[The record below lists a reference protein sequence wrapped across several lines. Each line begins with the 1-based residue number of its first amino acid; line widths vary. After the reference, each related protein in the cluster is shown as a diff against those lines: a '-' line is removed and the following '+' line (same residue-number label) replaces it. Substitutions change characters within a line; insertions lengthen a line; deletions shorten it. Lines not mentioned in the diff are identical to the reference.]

1 MGSVVVADQ
10 VHLASG
16 IAARQRIEE
25 LEELLVAMTPI
36 ATSVHL
42 ARGHLQRGEQAG
54 GAVALII
61 VSHLRRDAG
70 SQRQQRCG
78 AIKRL
83 DLRFFVHA
91 QHQRAFG
98 WVEIKTHDVG
108 HLLIERRV
116 GAELE
121 VLDPMRLQAVLLPN
135 AVYGGGAEPDLLSQS
150 AGAPV
155 GSSLRWP
162 HRRTYHRAFPGMA
175 DAPASPA
182 TRSAPKPGDSEFAEA
197 PPPHADRR
205 LANVQALGQLANT
218 LAM

>member
-42 ARGHLQRGEQAG
+42 ARGHLQCGEQAG

-61 VSHLRRDAG
+61 VSHLRGDAG

-83 DLRFFVHA
+83 DLRFFVNA

-98 WVEIKTHDVG
+98 RVEI
-108 HLLIERRV
+108 
-116 GAELE
+116 
-121 VLDPMRLQAVLLPN
+121 
-135 AVYGGGAEPDLLSQS
+135 
-150 AGAPV
+150 
-155 GSSLRWP
+155 
-162 HRRTYHRAFPGMA
+162 
-175 DAPASPA
+175 
-182 TRSAPKPGDSEFAEA
+182 
-197 PPPHADRR
+197 
-205 LANVQALGQLANT
+205 
-218 LAM
+218 